1 MFRASCFEYVHRN
14 ESIEV
19 IGMEILLATQ
29 NKGKVL
35 ELQELLA
42 DQDIKVRSLLEFP
55 DWEEVEETGQ
65 TFAENAALKAWAAMK
80 KTGLLTLADDS
91 GLEVEAL
98 KGAPG
103 VSSARYAGKPKDDQ
117 KNIDKVLTLLEDI
130 PDEERAARF
139 RCALVLVT
147 PDEKEYLVEG
157 MVEGSILRERQ
168 GQGGFGYDPIFLV
181 TELRRTMAQLSSTQK
196 NMLSHRAQAFRKALP
211 ILQELK
217 YQRV

>member
-1 MFRASCFEYVHRN
+1 
-14 ESIEV
+14 
-19 IGMEILLATQ
+19 MEILLATQ

-42 DQDIKVRSLLEFP
+42 DQDIVVHSLLDFP

-98 KGAPG
+98 DGAPG
-103 VSSARYAGKPKDDQ
+103 VFSARYAGEPKDDQ
-117 KNIDKVLTLLEDI
+117 KNIDKVLTLLEDV
-130 PDEERAARF
+130 PDEKRSACF

-157 MVEGSILRERQ
+157 TIEGRILRQRQ
-168 GQGGFGYDPIFLV
+168 GQGGFGYDPIFFVLD
-181 TELRRTMAQLSSTQK
+181 LRRTMAELSSTQK
-196 NMLSHRAQAFRKALP
+196 NKLSHRAQAFRKALP

-217 YQRV
+217 N